1 MRTNLPVT
9 QNEVVLADDTLI
21 VSKTDLKGRITYVNK
36 GFLDVSG
43 YTAEELIGEPHNVV
57 RHPDMPPEAF
67 ADLWKVLQ
75 EGRPWVGYVKN
86 RCKNGDYY
94 WVEAHAAPIWEG
106 EQITGYMSVR
116 YKPPRHK
123 VEAAEDAYR
132 MFREKRAKGLAISEG
147 WVAPTGV
154 FARLKGRLYNA
165 SVSTKIMLGCV
176 LSAVMVMGSTT
187 LFLGHHLSE
196 GLDAKSMADLKQNL
210 GIIRGMIEVRATA
223 MKREAMRLN
232 DIFAAEFPDGFK
244 VDASGDVPVLSTGK
258 TVLNQRYDEVDRFT
272 AMTHVVA
279 TLFARKGD
287 ELIRV
292 TTSLRNEKGERAV
305 GTPLAHD
312 HPGRAKLLAGERFA
326 GLAKLFGKDY
336 YTSYT
341 PIKDAAGQ
349 VIGASFVGVDVSAEI
364 PALKAEIRKVKIGD
378 TGYFYV
384 LDGRPGKD
392 YGTLLVHPAKEGA
405 NLIDAKDTDGREFIR
420 EMLEKKTGEI
430 RYHWMN
436 AELGDKVPREKVVVF
451 DTFPDWQWTI
461 GGGTFTDEFWALSRT
476 MQMYLWATAAIVIVA
491 LVVIIFALV
500 RRLVRDPLQNQVLP
514 AFRAL
519 SAGKYDSR
527 LDCGRRDEI
536 GQVLQGLETMQN
548 RLGFEVAE
556 TKRTADEMT
565 RIKIGLDNVTV
576 PMTISG
582 PDNRLIYMN
591 QAAENLWRAMAPG
604 IAERHPGFAVERMVG
619 NPLAQYFE
627 DEDVRA
633 GYRGEL
639 AEARTFNTVLSG
651 HHLRV
656 TACPVHDPE
665 GGYLGRVSQWVD
677 RTAEIKV
684 EQEVAEIV
692 DAAAMGVLTMRLGLD
707 GKDGFFASLSSG
719 INGLLETTQ
728 QALESTS
735 QVLNRVARGDLTQ
748 TVQAEYMGIF
758 GQLKDDTNT
767 TVEKLREVVGRI
779 KEATDAINTAAKE
792 IAAGNQ
798 DLSARTEEQASS
810 LEETASSMEELNATV
825 KQNAD
830 NARQAND
837 LAHNSNDIATR
848 GGEMVKRVVATM
860 GDIQDS
866 SRKIADIIGVI
877 DSIAFQTNILALNAA
892 VEAARA
898 GEQGRGFAV
907 VATEVRNLAQR
918 SATAAKEIKA
928 LIAESVDKVE
938 GGAKLVEQAGST
950 MDEVVNSFQR
960 VAALVGDI
968 TAASREQ
975 SSGIEQVT
983 QAVTQMDEVT
993 QQNAALVEEA
1003 AAAAESLEEQARGL
1017 VETVSSFKLA
1027 EGGPVGEALRTLAEP
1042 PKLAAADKPKLAG
1055 AAAKARQIA
1064 PPHLPSDEEE
1074 WEEF

>member
-9 QNEVVLADDTLI
+9 QNEIVLKDDTLI

-36 GFLDVSG
+36 GFLDISG
-43 YTAEELIGEPHNVV
+43 FSEEELLGEPHNIV

-67 ADLWKVLQ
+67 DDLWTVLK

-86 RCKNGDYY
+86 RAKNGDFY
-94 WVEAHAAPIWEG
+94 WVEAHASPIWEG
-106 EQITGYMSVR
+106 TEIVGYMSVR
-116 YKPPRHK
+116 YKPPRDK
-123 VEAAEDAYR
+123 VEAAEGAYR
-132 MFREKRAKGLAISEG
+132 LFREKKAGGLMVSEG
-147 WVAPTGV
+147 WVASTGLL
-154 FARLKGRLYNA
+154 ARTRQKLVNA

-176 LSAVMVMGSTT
+176 VGATIVMMATTQFLGRYLGASLSAQGQA
-187 LFLGHHLSE
+187 E
-196 GLDAKSMADLKQNL
+196 LKQSL
-210 GIIRGMIEVRATA
+210 GLIRSMVEVRATA

-232 DIFAAEFPDGFK
+232 DVFGADFSEGFSIE
-244 VDASGDVPVLSTGK
+244 SGDDVPVLKHGK
-258 TVLNQRYDEVDRFT
+258 IVVNQRFQEVDRFT
-272 AMTHVVA
+272 SLTNAVA
-279 TLFARKGD
+279 TVFVRKGD
-287 ELIRV
+287 NLIRV
-292 TTSLRNEKGERAV
+292 TTSVKDEKGERAV
-305 GTPLAHD
+305 GTLLAMD
-312 HPGRAKLLAGERFA
+312 HPGRVKLLAGERFT

-341 PIKDAAGQ
+341 PIKDGDGQ
-349 VIGASFVGVDVSAEI
+349 VIGATFIGVDVSAEI
-364 PALKAEIRKVKIGD
+364 PALRDQIKKVKIGE

-384 LDGRPGKD
+384 LDARPGKD
-392 YGTLLVHPAKEGA
+392 YGTLLVHPAKEGT
-405 NLIDAKDTDGREFIR
+405 NLLDAKDANGHEFIK
-420 EMLEKKTGEI
+420 EMLEKKQGEI
-430 RYHWMN
+430 RYPWMN
-436 AELGDKVPREKVVVF
+436 KELGDSSAREKLVLY
-451 DTFPDWQWTI
+451 DTFADWQWTI
-461 GGGTFTDEFWALSRT
+461 GGGTYLDEFEGLSRT
-476 MQMYLWATAAIVIVA
+476 MQRYLWGTSIMVIVV
-491 LVVIIFALV
+491 LFLMISWLV
-500 RRLVRDPLQNQVLP
+500 RKLVRDPLQQQVLP

-519 SAGKYDSR
+519 SGGKYDNR
-527 LDCGRRDEI
+527 LDAARKDEI

-582 PDNRLIYMN
+582 EDNRLIYMN
-591 QAAENLWRAMAPG
+591 GAAHLLWQEMAGG
-604 IAERHPGFAVERMVG
+604 ITEQHPGFDVG
-619 NPLAQYFE
+619 KMIGSPLAQYFE
-627 DEDVRA
+627 DEDIRA
-633 GYRGEL
+633 AYRAEL
-639 AEARTFNTVLSG
+639 KEPRTFDTILSA
-651 HHLRV
+651 HYLRV
-656 TACPVHDPE
+656 TASPVFDAH
-665 GGYLGRVSQWVD
+665 GHYLGRVSQWLD
-677 RTAEIKV
+677 RTAEVKV

-692 DAAAMGVLTMRLGLD
+692 DAASMGILTMRIGTED
-707 GKDGFFASLSSG
+707 KQGFFSSLSVG
-719 INGLLETTQ
+719 INNLLGTTQ
-728 QALESTS
+728 QALDTTS
-735 QVLNRVARGDLTQ
+735 EVLNLVARGDLTR
-748 TVQAEYMGIF
+748 TIDGDYAGIF
-758 GQLKDDTNT
+758 GQLKDDTNA
-767 TVEKLREVVGRI
+767 TVERLREVVGRI
-779 KEATDAINTAAKE
+779 KDTSDAINIASKE

-798 DLSARTEEQASS
+798 DLSSRTEEQASS

-825 KQNAD
+825 KQNAE
-830 NARQAND
+830 NARQANE
-837 LAHNSNDIATR
+837 LAHSSNEIASR
-848 GGEMVKRVVATM
+848 GGEMVKRVVSTM

-938 GGAKLVEQAGST
+938 GGAKLVQQAGST

-983 QAVTQMDEVT
+983 QAVSQMDEVT

-1003 AAAAESLEEQARGL
+1003 AAAAESLEEQANGL
-1017 VETVSSFKLA
+1017 VQAVGSFKLA
-1027 EGGPVGEALRTLAEP
+1027 EGEAPAAPRVPPRLANP
-1042 PKLAAADKPKLAG
+1042 DKPRG
-1055 AAAKARQIA
+1055 APAQQKKIA
-1064 PPHLPSDEEE
+1064 PPHLADDDEE